1 MSREGWHLDTRAD
14 KEQVGDPRL
23 TVLGKRYN
31 LRQGIWHMPVT
42 PALKRQRQ
50 EDRKFQVSLGYIEF
64 EGSLHCIVRSCLKK
78 ILLFCSVLWNLC
90 VCSLD
95 SEEQTDQ

>member
-50 EDRKFQVSLGYIEF
+50 EDRKFQVSLHSEILSQKNLVVLQCFVE
-64 EGSLHCIVRSCLKK
+64 SVCL
-78 ILLFCSVLWNLC
+78 LSGF
-90 VCSLD
+90 
-95 SEEQTDQ
+95 